1 MKIIKKLPSNVGKSK
16 SLSFSLPLNGKAVFN
31 SIYDSKEQIKYNLI
45 NYLLT
50 NRKERV
56 FNSNF
61 GANLRSLLFE
71 GIEFEKLDF
80 LQDKIQDNI
89 KEYFPQVEIL
99 KLKFEPSFEYNELNF
114 LFKYKIK
121 GYDIEDEIEINI
133 Q

>member
-1 MKIIKKLPSNVGKSK
+1 MKIVKKLPSEYQKTK
-16 SLSFSLPLNGKAVFN
+16 SLGFSLPMNGEAVFN
-31 SIYDSKEQIKYNLI
+31 PLYDSKEQIKNNLI

-56 FNSNF
+56 FNPRF
-61 GANLRSLLFE
+61 GADLRSLLFE
-71 GIEFEKLDF
+71 GIEFNELDI

-89 KEYFPQVEIL
+89 REYFPQVEIL
-99 KLKFEPSFEYNELNF
+99 ELKFEPYPDENKLVF
-114 LFKYKIK
+114 LFNYKIK